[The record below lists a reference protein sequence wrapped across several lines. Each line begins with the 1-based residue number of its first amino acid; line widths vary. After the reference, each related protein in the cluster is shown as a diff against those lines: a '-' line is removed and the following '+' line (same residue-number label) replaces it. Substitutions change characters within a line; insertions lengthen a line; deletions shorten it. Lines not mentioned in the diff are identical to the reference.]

1 MDVHGIRVSPYNL
14 PSAKQYED
22 LIHSLRVLAATVDN
36 NRGVPQQNI
45 DAVERFEA
53 RFFRDAHPVKEK
65 LISFL
70 AKFDGDYC
78 ARRPNIYQ
86 SGCDAEEL
94 VRDVNGEVIHLTS
107 PIHMQELAP
116 LHPLLVTRML
126 ILVHLNLACLFWF
139 LAGFVSSHFGEYQT
153 QVKFTLVGLCLGLRK
168 QVLGMALKKTLL
180 TTLSLLFAPCE
191 TVKSIYED
199 EITLRRGAAR
209 EAKCPCRY
217 NFAETYVENGP
228 DLYVC
233 LCTIIIAKLMSVFYT
248 ELGTRSWWAAL
259 IGCSIVLRMVV
270 RGLMTV

>member
-168 QVLGMALKKTLL
+168 QVLGMPLKKHYSRPYHFCSRLARLSKASTKTKLPYAGVRLERLSVRAVTISLKHTSKTGL
-180 TTLSLLFAPCE
+180 TCMSA
-191 TVKSIYED
+191 S
-199 EITLRRGAAR
+199 AR
-209 EAKCPCRY
+209 SSSQNSCQCSTPNWGLVAG
-217 NFAETYVENGP
+217 GP
-228 DLYVC
+228 H
-233 LCTIIIAKLMSVFYT
+233 
-248 ELGTRSWWAAL
+248 
-259 IGCSIVLRMVV
+259 
-270 RGLMTV
+270 